1 MTDHKTGTRE
11 EWLKARVDLLKAEKE
26 LTHKSDEVAKR
37 RQALPWVRVEKAYTF
52 DTDEGPATL
61 ADLFRGRSQ
70 LLIYHFMF
78 GPDYTAGCPA
88 CSSIADGF
96 DGSVIHLANHHV
108 TLGAVSLAPLAKI
121 QAYKKRMGWSFPWA
135 SSANTDFNYDWN
147 VSWTEAQ
154 QKAHDVE
161 YNFVK
166 AGHASKRDIKEMETP
181 PEGVKIAASV
191 GVDWAAYTRQGP
203 GMSAFVLED
212 GVVYHTYSAFA
223 RGVDGLWSLYQWL
236 DRAPRG
242 RNETGWWFRRHD
254 EYPVK
259 I

>member
-1 MTDHKTGTRE
+1 
-11 EWLKARVDLLKAEKE
+11 
-26 LTHKSDEVAKR
+26 
-37 RQALPWVRVEKAYTF
+37 
-52 DTDEGPATL
+52 
-61 ADLFRGRSQ
+61 
-70 LLIYHFMF
+70 MF

-88 CSSIADGF
+88 CSAIADGF
-96 DGSVIHLANHHV
+96 DGSVIHLANHDV
-108 TLGAVSLAPLAKI
+108 TLGAISLAPLAKI
-121 QAYKKRMGWSFPWA
+121 QGYKKRMGWSFPWA
-135 SSANTDFNYDWN
+135 SSAGSDFNYDWN
-147 VSWTEAQ
+147 VSWTEDQ

-161 YNFVK
+161 YNFVN

-181 PEGVKIAASV
+181 PEGAKIAASV

-203 GMSAFVLED
+203 GISAFVLD
-212 GVVYHTYSAFA
+212 QGVVYHTYSAFA